1 MERTPIR
8 RENDRNEKNDKS
20 DKNENRIN
28 HYIRAREVRV
38 IDDEGKQ
45 LGIFPIGLAIERA
58 NEKGFDL
65 VEIVPNAE
73 PPVCRIMDY
82 GKYKY
87 QQKKKQILAKKNQVV
102 VVLKEIKFRPKIE
115 AHDFNFKVRNMQR
128 FLEEGNKVK
137 ATITFRGRELAHV
150 DIGSEL
156 MKRIIAQFENTAV
169 IESTPKLEGKNL
181 FTVFASKPK

>member
-1 MERTPIR
+1 MLPNGDDAGEGAEKDTNHKRDQHDLPAVDEEIA
-8 RENDRNEKNDKS
+8 EQVHIGNKGSQLSGNEIHNGI
-20 DKNENRIN
+20 NENKRKNGGEKSIDRSVGK
-28 HYIRAREVRV
+28 IRPA
-38 IDDEGKQ
+38 DM
-45 LGIFPIGLAIERA
+45 PIGGT
-58 NEKGFDL
+58 N
-65 VEIVPNAE
+65 
-73 PPVCRIMDY
+73 
-82 GKYKY
+82 
-87 QQKKKQILAKKNQVV
+87 
-102 VVLKEIKFRPKIE
+102 E